1 MPPALSVSV
10 GGVFCSRCGGLSLDQ
25 FFGAAIDVGKIKGTC
40 ITLHRIEGPQ
50 VESQN
55 IRVASQDFGIP
66 ECRSGCILTTD
77 PGRPRKENQ
86 PSLTRHFLSR
96 LLLVRLLFG
105 THEEISSIRPNAVT
119 RSLPAVHR
127 ATSRRKM
134 ER

>member
-66 ECRSGCILTTD
+66 E
-77 PGRPRKENQ
+77 
-86 PSLTRHFLSR
+86 
-96 LLLVRLLFG
+96 V
-105 THEEISSIRPNAVT
+105 SIRLYFDDGP
-119 RSLPAVHR
+119 R
-127 ATSRRKM
+127 
-134 ER
+134 